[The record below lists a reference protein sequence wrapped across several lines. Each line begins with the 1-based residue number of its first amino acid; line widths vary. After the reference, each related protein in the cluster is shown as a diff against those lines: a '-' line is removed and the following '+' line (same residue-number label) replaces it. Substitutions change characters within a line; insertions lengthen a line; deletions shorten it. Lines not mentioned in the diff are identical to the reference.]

1 MTEMIVTKS
10 NLTHAEYMT
19 LGELC
24 EKRRREMY
32 LAAYGVA
39 YRLYVEAH
47 ICGDPVPDSIRPR
60 LKLFADALAVYDAA
74 FTDFTKED
82 GRHA

>member
-1 MTEMIVTKS
+1 MSVTKS
-10 NLTHAEYMT
+10 IHHMSNDEFAARNERLT
-19 LGELC
+19 
-24 EKRRREMY
+24 KSRNEMY

-60 LKLFADALAVYDAA
+60 LKLFADALAAYDAA
-74 FTDFTKED
+74 YTDFTKED